1 MSEREAYRE
10 RLRARLRKRDAEVVK
25 AQEEVAAE
33 AAALIERAAARQKP
47 AGKSYDNILDWQGKA
62 SQGGKA
68 THAARVRRTEKG
80 TGLSA
85 AEGTRAYHQRLHE
98 ELVARGEKA
107 CPACGE
113 VKALAAFERKALPSG
128 RMGWQGYC
136 RECSRL
142 KARRR
147 YEENREGAA

>member
-33 AAALIERAAARQKP
+33 AAALIERAAARQRP

-68 THAARVRRTEKG
+68 THAARRQRTETG

-113 VKALAAFERKALPSG
+113 VKRLEAFERKALPSG